1 MEEYSIPQLGL
12 IMVKVHSFN
21 NRAITEG
28 ELLFHD
34 IQLATIENIAILSYS
49 QTPTGAD
56 PQLIKEI

>member
-1 MEEYSIPQLGL
+1 
-12 IMVKVHSFN
+12 MVKVHSFN